1 MFLTTG
7 SQKHRDQLA
16 PLRAEAWAEG
26 ITPEQF
32 AERNRQLYDH
42 PFGGTRIE
50 THVFLDEKGELLS
63 SCDTLDVDFGI
74 LDPKGEYVE
83 DRGLLLASVFTPTA
97 KRGKGYASR
106 MLEELFAGQSDKAWC
121 LYSDIE
127 PEFYERFEFLATPI
141 SEVTEIIPLEEDR
154 LVEAEP
160 IEMEEAVRGLRQW
173 RSDLVKGGSPGLA
186 LLPDPQWV
194 DWELLKFAYFAE
206 TRGKTLSDVCYQ
218 IATEF
223 AIVVPDFVAGDI
235 KTLFATDESA
245 ARYAVQAVA
254 RATGIRKSYSWRM
267 SGLPS
272 PGASVPMAWSREFP
286 DSRKFLDLQFGDWW

>member
-16 PLRAEAWAEG
+16 PLRAQAWAEG
-26 ITPEQF
+26 ITAVQF
-32 AERNRQLYDH
+32 AERNHQLYEH
-42 PFGGTRIE
+42 PFGSSRIE
-50 THVFLDEKGELLS
+50 THVFLDEAGTLLS

-74 LDPKGEYVE
+74 LDPKGEYIE
-83 DRGLLLASVFTPTA
+83 DRGLLLASVFTPTEQ
-97 KRGKGYASR
+97 RGRGYASQ
-106 MLEELFAGQSDKAWC
+106 MLEELFTTLSDKPWC

-141 SEVTEIIPLEEDR
+141 AEVTELVPLEMET
-154 LVEAEP
+154 LVTAEP
-160 IEMEEAVRGLRQW
+160 IELEEAVAGIRQW
-173 RSDLVKGGSPGLA
+173 RTNLIKEGTPGLV

-194 DWELLKFAYFAE
+194 DWELLKFAYLAE
-206 TRGKTLSDVCYQ
+206 TKKKTMPAVCYQ
-218 IATEF
+218 VATEF

-235 KTLFATDESA
+235 KTLFTTDGGA

-254 RATGIRKSYSWRM
+254 KATGLRKSYSWQI
-267 SGLPS
+267 SGQPS

-286 DSRKFLDLQFGDWW
+286 DSQRFRDLQFGDWW